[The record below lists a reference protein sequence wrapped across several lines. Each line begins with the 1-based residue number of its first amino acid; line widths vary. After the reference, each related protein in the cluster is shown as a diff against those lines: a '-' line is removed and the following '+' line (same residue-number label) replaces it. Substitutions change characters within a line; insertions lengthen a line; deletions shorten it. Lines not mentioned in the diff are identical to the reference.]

1 MPRILTYNVRRC
13 LGIDGRL
20 SPARIAEV
28 IAFCEPDIVAL
39 QELDVNRA
47 RTGGVDQA
55 QAIADELRMHFHF
68 HPAIQVME
76 ERYGDAILT
85 PRPCRLVKAE
95 LLPTW
100 GRRAFVEP
108 RGALWA
114 SVNTAGAEIQ
124 VINTHL
130 GLRGP
135 ERLRQIDAL
144 LGPDWLGNPACR
156 EPVII
161 AGDFNAIPRSRVY
174 QRLTAHLGDAQTW
187 LGSSRQRPTYPG
199 RAPLLRLDHIFV
211 SRSIEV
217 LRAEVIRTP
226 LARIASDHLPL
237 FVDFRVVTR
246 EQHAKETST
255 ALPSMD
261 R

>member
-1 MPRILTYNVRRC
+1 VPRILTYNVRRC
-13 LGIDGRL
+13 LGIDGEL
-20 SPARIAEV
+20 SPARIAAV
-28 IAFCEPDIVAL
+28 IASCEPDIVAL

-47 RTGGVDQA
+47 RTGGIDQA
-55 QAIADELRMHFHF
+55 QAIADELRMHLHF

-85 PRPCRLVKAE
+85 VHPCKLVKAE
-95 LLPTW
+95 ILPTW

-114 SVNTAGAEIQ
+114 SVHVGGGDIQ

-135 ERLRQIDAL
+135 ERLRQIDSL
-144 LGPDWLGNPACR
+144 LGPDWLGHPSCR

-174 QRLTAHLGDAQTW
+174 QRLTARLSDAQTW
-187 LGSSRQRPTYPG
+187 LGTSRQRPTYPS
-199 RAPLLRLDHIFV
+199 RAPLLRLDHVFV

-217 LRAEVIRTP
+217 QRAEVVRTP
-226 LARIASDHLPL
+226 LARLASDHLPL
-237 FVDFRVVTR
+237 LVDFRVITR
-246 EQHAKETST
+246 GLHAKETSEVMH
-255 ALPSMD
+255 AAD

>member
-1 MPRILTYNVRRC
+1 MPRILTYNVHRC
-13 LGIDGRL
+13 LGTDGRL
-20 SPARIAEV
+20 SAGRIAQV
-28 IAFCEPDIVAL
+28 IASCEADIVAL

-47 RTGGVDQA
+47 RSGMVDQA
-55 QAIADELRMHFHF
+55 QAIADELRMQLHF
-68 HPAIQVME
+68 HPAIKVME

-85 PRPCRLVKAE
+85 AYPCRLVKAD
-95 LLPTW
+95 LLPSW

-114 SVNTAGAEIQ
+114 SVTIGGTEIQ

-144 LGPDWLGNPACR
+144 LGPDWLGHPDCR
-156 EPVII
+156 EPVIM
-161 AGDFNAIPRSRVY
+161 AGDFNAIPRSRTY
-174 QRLTAHLGDAQTW
+174 RRLAACLTDAQT
-187 LGSSRQRPTYPG
+187 LPGQSRQRPTYPS
-199 RAPLLRLDHIFV
+199 RAPLLRLDHVFV
-211 SRSIEV
+211 SQSIEI

-226 LARIASDHLPL
+226 LARVASDHLPL
-237 FVDFRVVTR
+237 LVDFRIFASEPCCQGSRR
-246 EQHAKETST
+246 E
-255 ALPSMD
+255 D